1 MKVQSQKADKA
12 GMPKIKISK
21 QYELPDLKR
30 GVLPLQGVEV
40 AIGGPKSTW
49 LVTDN
54 GLAGNVL
61 KHNSQTLCRYIQCKF
76 IGLIKAL
83 SFKKN

>member
-1 MKVQSQKADKA
+1 
-12 GMPKIKISK
+12 MPKIKISK

-40 AIGGPKSTW
+40 AIGEPKSTW

-54 GLAGNVL
+54 ELACNVL
-61 KHNSQTLCRYIQCKF
+61 KHNSQTLCRYIQCKIYRF
-76 IGLIKAL
+76 IKSLII
-83 SFKKN
+83 